1 MKKLMTVLFVCF
13 GLATYGQTTINPDTV
28 CANAVGE
35 QYFVTNTATSTYN
48 WTITGGGGA
57 LQTGQGTNSI
67 TVDWGGVTG
76 LYPNAVEVIESNAA
90 GCPGAPILL
99 DVFVLLLS
107 GNNVGPFC
115 VGDPTTAL
123 VGNPAG
129 GTWSGTGVAANAF
142 QPSVGVGNYV
152 LTYTMAGCNTTINV
166 TVNNGPVTGPIQ
178 HF

>member
-1 MKKLMTVLFVCF
+1 M
-13 GLATYGQTTINPDTV
+13 
-28 CANAVGE
+28 
-35 QYFVTNTATSTYN
+35 
-48 WTITGGGGA
+48 
-57 LQTGQGTNSI
+57 
-67 TVDWGGVTG
+67 
-76 LYPNAVEVIESNAA
+76 
-90 GCPGAPILL
+90 
-99 DVFVLLLS
+99 FVLLLS

-115 VGDPTTAL
+115 VGDPTTPL

-166 TVNNGPVTGPIQ
+166 TVNNGPITGPIQ